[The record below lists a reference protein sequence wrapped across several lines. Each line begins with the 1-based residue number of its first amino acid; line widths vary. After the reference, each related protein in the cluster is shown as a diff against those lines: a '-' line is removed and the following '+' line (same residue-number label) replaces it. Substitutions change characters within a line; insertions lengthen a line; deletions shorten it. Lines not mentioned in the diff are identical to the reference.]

1 MSGIF
6 DLQLRQS
13 KWLIFSFLLFIISA
27 YFSKGYHH
35 FDEHFQLL
43 EFANWK
49 AGNTPTDQL
58 PWEFYEQMR
67 PALQVWIVYVF
78 QLSFESL
85 GLNNPF
91 AFTFF
96 LRLISACLSFLL
108 LRQLFKQFKGELGVK
123 QKKLFFF
130 LTFFLWY
137 FFYIG
142 VRFSSENWSA
152 LALGFGISLLY
163 PFEKVEKLKPYFFAG
178 ILFGLAFHFRYQIAF
193 AIFGLILWLIVFQK
207 AKLAQLNSLIL
218 GGLLSFFLG
227 VAIDAWFYGEWV
239 LAPWNYLQQNLIEDK
254 VSGFGVEPWWFYFQ
268 RFLEQG
274 IPPLSILLLTATLF
288 YFVKQP
294 KSWLSWMLV
303 PFLAVHML
311 IGHKELRFLFP
322 MVYWLPLISCS
333 LISNWKEDLL
343 NKKWFRFI
351 IYTTW
356 IVNLL
361 FVAVTCFRPADPQI
375 PLYEA
380 VYKEVGN
387 QKATLYHLGKNPY
400 HRVLNV
406 HFYKKQ
412 SLQLKE
418 LETIDSLP
426 KKAEQDEVQLVV
438 LGGKGKQTDLSHKDA
453 ELIYSTFPNWLT
465 KVNFNDWQSRTNV
478 WKVYRIKQ
486 AKR

>member
-6 DLQLRQS
+6 NWRSKQS
-13 KWLIFSFLLFIISA
+13 KWLILSLLLFLISA

-49 AGNTPTDQL
+49 AGKTPTDQL

-67 PALQVWIVYVF
+67 PALQVWIVYIF
-78 QLSFESL
+78 QLSFKAV

-91 AFTFF
+91 VLAFS
-96 LRLISACLSFLL
+96 LRLISAFLSFFLL
-108 LRQLFKQFKGELGVK
+108 TQLFRQFKGELGVK
-123 QKKLFFF
+123 QEKLFFF

-152 LALGFGISLLY
+152 LAFGFGISLLY
-163 PFEKVEKLKPYFFAG
+163 PFGQTKKLKPYFFAG

-193 AIFGLILWLIVFQK
+193 AIFGLILWLLVFQK
-207 AKLAQLNSLIL
+207 AKLAQMTSLIL

-227 VAIDAWFYGEWV
+227 VAVDAWFYGEWV

-254 VSGFGVEPWWFYFQ
+254 VSGFGVEPWWYYFS
-268 RFLEQG
+268 RFIEQG
-274 IPPLSILLLTATLF
+274 IPPLSVLLLLATLL
-288 YFVKQP
+288 YFIKQF

-303 PFLAVHML
+303 PFIAVHML

-322 MVYWLPLISCS
+322 MVYWLPLIVCS
-333 LISNWKEDLL
+333 LTSNWKEKSL
-343 NKKWFRFI
+343 NQKWLKVL
-351 IYTTW
+351 IYISW
-356 IVNLL
+356 MVNLI
-361 FVAVTCFRPADPQI
+361 FVLIACFRPAEPQI

-380 VYKEVGN
+380 VYEEVGN
-387 QKATLYHLGKNPY
+387 KKATLYHFGKNPY

-406 HFYKKQ
+406 HFYKNQ
-412 SLQLKE
+412 SLQIKE
-418 LETIDSLP
+418 LEAIDSLP
-426 KKAEQDEVQLVV
+426 KKAQPNEVQLVV
-438 LGGKGKQTDLSHKDA
+438 LGGKGKQTDLALKDA
-453 ELIYSTFPNWLT
+453 ELIYSTFPNWFT

-486 AKR
+486 TKR